1 MKKHYFRFLLL
12 CALLLAFGTV
22 SFAQKTKQKRKRIVQ
37 GKIVSNDFKLP
48 DTIVKKNYKARKN
61 RMKKGKK
68 RCRYHYFKRNGKIHR
83 RYRCNGRK
91 I

>member
-22 SFAQKTKQKRKRIVQ
+22 SFAQSNKQKV
-37 GKIVSNDFKLP
+37 GKIRSKDFDIPKP
-48 DTIVKKNYKARKN
+48 IVKKNYKARKN
-61 RMKKGKK
+61 RVKKWKK
-68 RCRYHYFKRNGKIHR
+68 RCHYYYFKRNGKIHR
-83 RYRCNGRK
+83 RYRCDGRK